1 MKALRSLRLRLTVW
15 FVLAFLLITVAF
27 TWVTY
32 VALEDEL
39 HVKTWQKD
47 YPTHPDWTLH
57 GSYTTAEVQ
66 DIVRELVESSLVWS
80 IPLVLVAAAI
90 GYWLA
95 RKSLNP
101 IVSVNRQLEA
111 KSASNLGEPIELS
124 EVDEEFRDLLRQLNA
139 LLRRLDESFK
149 EMNSYAAKVAH
160 ELRTPLA
167 ILRLKVEQS
176 SGRIA
181 PELAEELDE
190 ELHRLAHVVDQSLLI
205 ARAGQGRVAAQPLCL
220 NLKATVTDVVQ
231 DFQMLAVEEK
241 RNFTLIAPD
250 ECWVTADMGHL
261 RQIIHNLLT
270 NALKHGDGDLTVRVK
285 CLGDRAVLFVANFVT
300 FKEPNSTLGLGLR
313 VVEALLR
320 LEPEI
325 HFRRRRG
332 NGYYAARVSF
342 AVCKPVQQAV

>member
-160 ELRTPLA
+160 
-167 ILRLKVEQS
+167 
-176 SGRIA
+176 
-181 PELAEELDE
+181 
-190 ELHRLAHVVDQSLLI
+190 
-205 ARAGQGRVAAQPLCL
+205 
-220 NLKATVTDVVQ
+220 
-231 DFQMLAVEEK
+231 
-241 RNFTLIAPD
+241 
-250 ECWVTADMGHL
+250 
-261 RQIIHNLLT
+261 
-270 NALKHGDGDLTVRVK
+270 
-285 CLGDRAVLFVANFVT
+285 
-300 FKEPNSTLGLGLR
+300 
-313 VVEALLR
+313 
-320 LEPEI
+320 
-325 HFRRRRG
+325 
-332 NGYYAARVSF
+332 
-342 AVCKPVQQAV
+342 